1 MLLGLL
7 PNLGTAGG
15 DGVTT
20 ATTLGDLTTLFHYY
34 VEDLHDAA
42 IVYADSDTLVRD
54 DLPTVIAAYPTDDD
68 TDDYN
73 TLYAKYLS

>member
-15 DGVTT
+15 NGISVP
-20 ATTLGDLTTLFHYY
+20 ATLSDLTTVFRGY
-34 VEDLHDAA
+34 VDTLHDAEV
-42 IVYADSDTLVRD
+42 VYADSDTLVKD
-54 DLPTVIAAYPTDDD
+54 DLATVIAAYPTDDD